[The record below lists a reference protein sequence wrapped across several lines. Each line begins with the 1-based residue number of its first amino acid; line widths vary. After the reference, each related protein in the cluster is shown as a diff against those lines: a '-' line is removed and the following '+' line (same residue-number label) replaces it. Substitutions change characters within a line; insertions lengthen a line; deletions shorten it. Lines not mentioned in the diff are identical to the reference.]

1 MIKSSIYIG
10 TLIFLVLRI
19 SLSLTNMVIETY
31 AIIYNSTIRSSMQ
44 TSYLRSPPAK
54 SCDKVWPTRS
64 QQYRYDVKINNEKKE
79 EGETKQNLDPRKYLS
94 TFTESIL
101 RVAKAYETNETG
113 CKYST
118 TGRHTP
124 RCNVR
129 TRAWFDTDKFVN

>member
-1 MIKSSIYIG
+1 
-10 TLIFLVLRI
+10 
-19 SLSLTNMVIETY
+19 
-31 AIIYNSTIRSSMQ
+31 MQ

-54 SCDKVWPTRS
+54 SCDKVWPTRF
-64 QQYRYDVKINNEKKE
+64 QQYRYDVKINNEKKKE
-79 EGETKQNLDPRKYLS
+79 RRGETKQNLDPRKYLS

-118 TGRHTP
+118 TGRHTHHHD
-124 RCNVR
+124 RDVLHVR